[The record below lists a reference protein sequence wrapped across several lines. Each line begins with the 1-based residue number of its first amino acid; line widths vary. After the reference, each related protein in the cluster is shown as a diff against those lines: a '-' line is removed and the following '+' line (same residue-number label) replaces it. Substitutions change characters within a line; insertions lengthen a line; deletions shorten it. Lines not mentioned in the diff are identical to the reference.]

1 MDLCGSNEKIQIFD
15 HSRWLH
21 FPIFPKHVEK
31 LASDW
36 TNRYLNMLI
45 CQIITYKPLIAFVLL
60 RRNLDFIP
68 EKKLIKDECLCGNN
82 CWAIIITLSW
92 LLTRHQRVWVGFLI
106 VCWNRIIK
114 LFSPVKAKA
123 AYVSVVILMSV
134 SKRFFFQNGPF
145 FRNTLP
151 LFRLFFSMVCVTV
164 FP

>member
-1 MDLCGSNEKIQIFD
+1 MSNHNVQTVYCFCFTSKK
-15 HSRWLH
+15 SRFYSWKEINQRL
-21 FPIFPKHVEK
+21 
-31 LASDW
+31 
-36 TNRYLNMLI
+36 
-45 CQIITYKPLIAFVLL
+45 
-60 RRNLDFIP
+60 RNLDFIP
-68 EKKLIKDECLCGNN
+68 DECLCGNN

-92 LLTRHQRVWVGFLI
+92 LLTRHQRVWAGFLI

-151 LFRLFFSMVCVTV
+151 LFRVFFSMVCVMV